1 MVVAITTPCND
12 GIDNDGDGNID
23 YPDDSG
29 CEEEIDYDENIVLG
43 YSHACF
49 KRGQTL
55 MNVFGEVTYEC
66 KGTSCTTCVSV
77 TEAGNYSTLDT
88 RCYGL
93 LACEFTGAGGGFVA
107 DLDPPDL
114 FIEGPIDGAVY
125 SDRRVLFDLSSD
137 ETVTLF
143 YLDNINGRGRWKR
156 IAANVDEISK
166 MLRFKDGLNDIT
178 IKAIDR
184 GDQETEIDITF
195 RVDSKKP
202 RIRRSY
208 PKKGFANGDFTVEI
222 VEENPTE
229 LVLYYGDCDGVGCVG
244 MREEVLD
251 ETDIEEYCM
260 NNGRGKH
267 TCDISVDLDDYD
279 EKEIQY
285 RFELT
290 DIAENVAISKRPI
303 FLDVDISDPIVLN
316 PDSFWEQ
323 GVGRYNRYIYF
334 DIEIDEPNFDEL
346 SYTYVDYRG
355 RTREKRLCSRLKE
368 GRCTVKKS
376 FRKGDQV
383 LDVQVVDEAGNM
395 ASVGRVEF
403 TVE

>member
-1 MVVAITTPCND
+1 
-12 GIDNDGDGNID
+12 
-23 YPDDSG
+23 
-29 CEEEIDYDENIVLG
+29 
-43 YSHACF
+43 
-49 KRGQTL
+49 
-55 MNVFGEVTYEC
+55 
-66 KGTSCTTCVSV
+66 
-77 TEAGNYSTLDT
+77 
-88 RCYGL
+88 
-93 LACEFTGAGGGFVA
+93 
-107 DLDPPDL
+107 
-114 FIEGPIDGAVY
+114 
-125 SDRRVLFDLSSD
+125 
-137 ETVTLF
+137 
-143 YLDNINGRGRWKR
+143 
-156 IAANVDEISK
+156 
-166 MLRFKDGLNDIT
+166 
-178 IKAIDR
+178 
-184 GDQETEIDITF
+184 
-195 RVDSKKP
+195 
-202 RIRRSY
+202 
-208 PKKGFANGDFTVEI
+208 
-222 VEENPTE
+222 
-229 LVLYYGDCDGVGCVG
+229 